1 MIYYYICDYYI
12 YICGLAWMSWWSVA
26 SMDFLPSSDGHWVFF
41 CCRKSAARE
50 LIPKIH
56 KVHLNNEKKQ
66 WFPVIPG
73 SKNQWCAFLWTSTTP
88 KSQVHQCS
96 SMFLLKSV
104 YWLVVLNRAR
114 NAAEVWKFFH
124 NGYADKAA
132 KTANQARSEA
142 FWQFWEEHVQATERA
157 RRLAQQVTALQL
169 AIGKRHV
176 RAQNDIT
183 DVIEQ
188 GPRVTREFVPCFAFG
203 NWTGQMVP
211 NAARLFGTA
220 HVTRA
225 MRWLEARLVT
235 DDTAEPQWLSFTQ
248 LYLDYQMTWSNP
260 GPLRVQQQWV
270 DLSSRPY
277 LTVATIPFRTRV
289 RWFRQFLKAIWK
301 EGGLQATM
309 DQCRPASQ
317 MIQAYVPC
325 VALPWAKHAVQIVDS
340 WLGQEL
346 TAPCTRAAG
355 ALKAL
360 PVPKQCPELRLLDP

>member
-1 MIYYYICDYYI
+1 MDVMVIRGIHGLSALI
-12 YICGLAWMSWWSVA
+12 RWSLGVFLLPKICGQRTDSENSQ
-26 SMDFLPSSDGHWVFF
+26 SSSEQ
-41 CCRKSAARE
+41 RKKTMVSCNTRKQE
-50 LIPKIH
+50 PVMCVSLNIHYSKIS
-56 KVHLNNEKKQ
+56 
-66 WFPVIPG
+66 G
-73 SKNQWCAFLWTSTTP
+73 
-88 KSQVHQCS
+88 S
-96 SMFLLKSV
+96 SMFINVSLKISLLV
-104 YWLVVLNRAR
+104 GGFNRAR

-325 VALPWAKHAVQIVDS
+325 FALPWAKHAVQIVDS